1 MSNTGELIQTAA
13 PYAAGAVVAAAVVM
27 LIVAAI
33 RRVLSLARVIKGAM
47 ATVAIAGS
55 VWGWP
60 HIQPTPTGPIP
71 IPTTRH
77 DYFSR

>member
-1 MSNTGELIQTAA
+1 MPNTTELIQTTA
-13 PYAAGAVVAAAVVM
+13 PYAAGAVVM
-27 LIVAAI
+27 LVVAAI
-33 RRVLSLARVIKGAM
+33 GRVLSLARVIRGAM

-60 HIQPTPTGPIP
+60 HIQSTPTDPIFVP
-71 IPTTRH
+71 TRH